1 MVTPYRPTMNEVTT
15 RPKPENATFETGRR
29 PQRAPRRAQRPPRPH
44 VANWLALIAGVGLV
58 LSFGLSFLG
67 QSLASYESAGG
78 WFTLAGRIT
87 GLTGTYA
94 LVIMILLVTR
104 LPWLEETVGQVRL
117 VRWHRTVGGWPI
129 ALIALH
135 VVFITLGY
143 AEASHVSV
151 LSEFWT
157 FIVHYPDVLAATV
170 AFVLLVVAGVSSI
183 PAVRRTMRYQTWW
196 AVHLYLYLALV
207 LAFAHE
213 IKTGVM
219 FIGHPLGTDFW
230 IAVSAGALAAVLGL
244 RILRPLAQN
253 LRHQLRI
260 SSVREEAP
268 GVYSI
273 IVKGRNLSRLAVSGG
288 QFFQWRFMARGLW
301 WHSHPYSLSA
311 MPRPPFMR
319 VTIKQLGMQS
329 LAATRLKPGTRVFVE
344 GPYGIFTR
352 HARRGDRVVLI
363 GAGVGISPIRA
374 LLEDLPPTTKVTVI
388 LRASSVE
395 DLVHREEI
403 TQLVSERGGQLHEVV
418 GPRKKVRLDG
428 QMLRKLLGKLNNTDV
443 YVCGPPAFSA
453 SVTENLLRLGARR
466 ERIHQEAF
474 AF

>member
-1 MVTPYRPTMNEVTT
+1 MVTPYRPNMTDVTT
-15 RPKPENATFETGRR
+15 RPAQEQTAFETRRR
-29 PQRAPRRAQRPPRPH
+29 PPRTPRRAQREPRPEL
-44 VANWLALIAGVGLV
+44 ANALFITAVIGFI
-58 LSFGLSFLG
+58 LSFGLSFWG
-67 QSLASYESAGG
+67 QSFRSYESAGG

-87 GLTGTYA
+87 GMTGTYA
-94 LVIMILLVTR
+94 MVIMILLVTR
-104 LPWLEETVGQVRL
+104 LTWLEETVGQVRL

-135 VVFITLGY
+135 VIFITLGY

-183 PAVRRTMRYQTWW
+183 PAVRRTMKYQTWW
-196 AVHLYLYLALV
+196 AVHLYLYLAVV

-230 IAVSAGALAAVLGL
+230 IAVSAGALTLVLGL
-244 RILRPLAQN
+244 RLLRPLARN

-260 SSVREEAP
+260 SNVREEAP

-273 IVKGRNLSRLAVSGG
+273 IVKGRNLSKLEVSGG

-301 WHSHPYSLSA
+301 WHAHPYSLSA
-311 MPRPPFMR
+311 LPRPPFIR

-329 LAATRLKPGTRVFVE
+329 LAATRLKPGTRVFIE

-352 HARRGDRVVLI
+352 HARHGDKVVLI

-374 LLEDLPPTTKVTVI
+374 LLEDLPPTAKVTVI

-395 DLVHREEI
+395 DLVHRAEMTE
-403 TQLVSERGGQLHEVV
+403 LVKERGGQLHEVV
-418 GPRKKVRLDG
+418 GPRKKVHLDG
-428 QMLRKLLGKLNNTDV
+428 QMLRKLLGKLNNTDI

-453 SVTENLLRLGARR
+453 GVTENLLRLGARR

>member
-1 MVTPYRPTMNEVTT
+1 MTDVTT
-15 RPKPENATFETGRR
+15 PSRPESTAFETR
-29 PQRAPRRAQRPPRPH
+29 PRPSRAPRREARAARPQL
-44 VANWLALIAGVGLV
+44 ANALAIIAGVGFV
-58 LSFGLSFLG
+58 LSIGLAFLG
-67 QSLASYESAGG
+67 QSFASYAAAGG
-78 WFTLAGRIT
+78 WFTLAGRLT
-87 GLTGTYA
+87 GLTGTYL
-94 LVIMILLVTR
+94 LVIMVLLVTR

-135 VVFITLGY
+135 VIFITLGY
-143 AEASHVSV
+143 AEASHVGVVSQ
-151 LSEFWT
+151 FWN
-157 FIVHYPDVLAATV
+157 FIIHYPDVLAGTV
-170 AFVLLVVAGVSSI
+170 AFALLIMAGVSSI
-183 PAVRRTMRYQTWW
+183 PAVRRRMRYQTWW

-207 LAFAHE
+207 LGFAHQ

-219 FIGHPLGTDFW
+219 FIGHPLATDFW
-230 IAVSAGALAAVLGL
+230 VAVSAGALTAVLGVRL
-244 RILRPLAQN
+244 ARPLVRN

-273 IVKGRNLSRLAVSGG
+273 VVKGRNLSRLEVSGG

-311 MPRPPFMR
+311 LPRPPFMR

-329 LAATRLKPGTRVFVE
+329 LAATRLQPGTRVFIE
-344 GPYGIFTR
+344 GPYGVFTR
-352 HARRGDRVVLI
+352 KARRGDRVVLI

-374 LLEDLPPTTKVTVI
+374 LLEDLPATTKVTVI

-395 DLVHREEI
+395 DLVHRAEM
-403 TQLVSERGGQLHEVV
+403 TQLVSERGGTLHEVV

-428 QMLRKLLGKLNNTDV
+428 QLLRKLVGNLSNTDV
-443 YVCGPPAFSA
+443 YVCGPSGFSEG
-453 SVTENLLRLGARR
+453 VTDNLLRLGARR

>member
-1 MVTPYRPTMNEVTT
+1 MVSPYRPAMTDVET
-15 RPKPENATFETGRR
+15 RPQQENSTFQTGRR
-29 PQRAPRRAQRPPRPH
+29 PTRAPRRPTRAPRPQIG
-44 VANWLALIAGVGLV
+44 NTLLIIAIIGFIV
-58 LSFGLSFLG
+58 SFGLAFYG
-67 QSLASYESAGG
+67 QPLSSYSATGG

-94 LVIMILLVTR
+94 MVIMILLVTR
-104 LPWLEETVGQVRL
+104 LPWIEETVGQVRL
-117 VRWHRTVGGWPI
+117 VKWHRTVGGWPI

-135 VVFITLGY
+135 IVFITLGY
-143 AEASHVSV
+143 AEASHVSF
-151 LSEFWT
+151 LSQFWA
-157 FIVHYPDVLAATV
+157 FIMHYPDVLAATV
-170 AFVLLVVAGVSSI
+170 AFALMIAAGVTSI
-183 PAVRRTMRYQTWW
+183 PAVRRTMRYQSWW
-196 AVHLYLYLALV
+196 AVHLYLYLAML

-219 FIGHPLGTDFW
+219 FIGHPLATDLW
-230 IAVSAGALAAVLGL
+230 VAISVAALAALIGV
-244 RILRPLAQN
+244 RIIRPIARN

-260 SSVREEAP
+260 SNVREEAP

-273 IVKGRNLSRLAVSGG
+273 VVKGRHLSNFEVSGG

-311 MPRPPFMR
+311 MPRPPFIR

-344 GPYGIFTR
+344 GPYGVFTR
-352 HARRGDRVVLI
+352 HARRADRVVLI

-374 LLEDLPPTTKVTVI
+374 LLEDLPPNTKVTVI

-395 DLVHREEI
+395 DIVHRSEV
-403 TQLVSERGGQLHEVV
+403 TQMVHEREGKLHEIV
-418 GPRKKVRLDG
+418 GSRKKVGLNG
-428 QMLRKLLGKLNNTDV
+428 QLLRKLVGNLNNTDV
-443 YVCGPPAFSA
+443 FVCGPAGFSEG
-453 SVTENLLRLGARR
+453 VTENLLRLGARR
-466 ERIHQEAF
+466 ERIHEEAF